1 MSTGRSALQIRRKR
15 SSIQGL
21 SGSLWMNRNLAGE
34 MIRRDIRERYI
45 SQTFSWLW
53 VVLQPVLTIV
63 AYLAVFGY
71 IFNGR
76 IGASSSRTDYAI
88 FLLSGLLPW
97 IATTDILTR
106 AVSAVSGMPSFVKQM
121 IFPVE
126 VLPLKIFGSATVTFL
141 LSSALFFGYVVASG
155 RAEWFT
161 IAAWPLSLAC
171 LSAFL
176 IGASY
181 ILSATGVFV
190 RDVRDLVQIYT
201 SLGLFASPT
210 LYELHTLP
218 APMQAVIAINPIT
231 PFILMFQDSVAG
243 LAHLH
248 VLAWIAAPIVA
259 TSTLL
264 AGFALFSTLRA
275 VMGEVL

>member
-1 MSTGRSALQIRRKR
+1 MFMSTGRSALQIRRKR

-97 IATTDILTR
+97 
-106 AVSAVSGMPSFVKQM
+106 SANT
-121 IFPVE
+121 E
-126 VLPLKIFGSATVTFL
+126 L
-141 LSSALFFGYVVASG
+141 LSPPDSA
-155 RAEWFT
+155 
-161 IAAWPLSLAC
+161 
-171 LSAFL
+171 
-176 IGASY
+176 
-181 ILSATGVFV
+181 
-190 RDVRDLVQIYT
+190 
-201 SLGLFASPT
+201 
-210 LYELHTLP
+210 
-218 APMQAVIAINPIT
+218 
-231 PFILMFQDSVAG
+231 
-243 LAHLH
+243 
-248 VLAWIAAPIVA
+248 
-259 TSTLL
+259 
-264 AGFALFSTLRA
+264 
-275 VMGEVL
+275 